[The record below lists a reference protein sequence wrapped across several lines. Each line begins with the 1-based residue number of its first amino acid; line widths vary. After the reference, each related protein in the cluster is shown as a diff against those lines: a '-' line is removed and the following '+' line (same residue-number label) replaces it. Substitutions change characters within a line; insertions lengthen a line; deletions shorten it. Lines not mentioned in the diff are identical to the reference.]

1 MISNVREDLRNSHL
15 DLMSDETGQEALRLS
30 AKFNN
35 KVLLIRS
42 HLLNEEHPLNKITTM
57 FDTLFS
63 IGF

>member
-1 MISNVREDLRNSHL
+1 LRGSHW

-35 KVLLIRS
+35 KVLLIRN
-42 HLLNEEHPLNKITTM
+42 HLNNDEHPLNRVAAM

-63 IGF
+63 TGF